1 MCLPASVFLPLL
13 IVPNPNLLS
22 QTREDT
28 PGGTRWACHTP
39 PLPVVCELCS
49 SSALLKDKTIFLSGP
64 KTSSPGL
71 ACADPIGLSFAPG
84 DGAVCGYRR
93 HPSSLR
99 VSISQAR
106 DGRQALWTRH
116 FYILAGFS

>member
-1 MCLPASVFLPLL
+1 MGL
-13 IVPNPNLLS
+13 
-22 QTREDT
+22 
-28 PGGTRWACHTP
+28 GGLVT
-39 PLPVVCELCS
+39 PLPSLWSVSSVGAPCELCS